1 MDTMTINSFCGNI
14 VDAREYVNS
23 SNVKVPI
30 IWKSQPIDLLWKSID
45 WFLYGG
51 NFSVQPFRPHSDMG
65 VLDI

>member
-23 SNVKVPI
+23 LNVKVAI
-30 IWKSQPIDLLWKSID
+30 IQKPQPIDLLWKSIG

-51 NFSVQPFRPHSDMG
+51 NFSV
-65 VLDI
+65 